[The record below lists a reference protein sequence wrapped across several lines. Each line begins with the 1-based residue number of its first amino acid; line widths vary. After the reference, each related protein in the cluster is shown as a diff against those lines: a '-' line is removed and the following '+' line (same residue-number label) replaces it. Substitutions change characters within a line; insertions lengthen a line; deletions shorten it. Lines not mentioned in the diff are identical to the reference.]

1 MSRPIG
7 SYIASPRRRVAGMQE
22 GVQEGSGQ
30 AGGAV
35 VQEGLLRT
43 GRGDS
48 GLKTVAQQNLAERR
62 HQPPYEAVSE

>member
-1 MSRPIG
+1 
-7 SYIASPRRRVAGMQE
+7 MQE